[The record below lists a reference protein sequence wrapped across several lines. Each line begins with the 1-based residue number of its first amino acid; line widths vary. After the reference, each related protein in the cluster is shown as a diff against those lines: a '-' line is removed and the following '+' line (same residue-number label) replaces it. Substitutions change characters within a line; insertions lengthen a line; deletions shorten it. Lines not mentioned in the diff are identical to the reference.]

1 VENTPK
7 CRLINPAKSES
18 EMLSIIILDK
28 IKNLNVHNGESHK
41 KNWIVWQHK
50 AKLQEYFYFVRYSS
64 FLPSLYHLKSEDN
77 EK

>member
-28 IKNLNVHNGESHK
+28 IKNFERTQWRITQKELD
-41 KNWIVWQHK
+41 
-50 AKLQEYFYFVRYSS
+50 
-64 FLPSLYHLKSEDN
+64 SLAT
-77 EK
+77 